1 VLGRTL
7 EKNMA
12 KQKHIIPVRPSD
24 KLELTVESQG
34 SSGDGIC
41 KHKGY
46 TLFVPGG
53 IPGDLVFAEVIKI
66 TPRFGVT
73 RIIEQRSPSPD
84 RIKAPCPV
92 FTQCGGCKLQDLKYD
107 KQMEFKVDVVKDAL
121 KHIGKIDPPSIASIP
136 AEKMYNYRNKGS
148 FSVQKQ
154 GGFLRMGFFK
164 QGSHDIIS
172 TESCGILHD
181 PINKAK
187 EFIRELLIK
196 HHVSIY
202 DERKHLGLF
211 RELVIRH
218 SSHSNQLLIGLVTT
232 PGDFPEEFLTDL
244 TAKATCNNLNICGV
258 VQNINSQKTNVI
270 LGKETRV
277 LWGQGELNEQLGNLK
292 FSLSLTSF
300 FQVHPEQTIRLFET
314 IEKWTKNTTGRILDA
329 FCGIGAISLWLGQS
343 GLRVVGIEEL
353 PQAVKDARASAKKNN
368 IDSCFF
374 IQGKVEEHIRKFKE
388 QDIETIILDPPRK
401 GCSEKVLQAVSEIKP
416 KKVIYVSCNPST
428 LARDLARLE
437 KYRIDDVVVIDLFP
451 QTQHVETAVLLTL
464 SNS

>member
-1 VLGRTL
+1 
-7 EKNMA
+7 
-12 KQKHIIPVRPSD
+12 
-24 KLELTVESQG
+24 
-34 SSGDGIC
+34 
-41 KHKGY
+41 
-46 TLFVPGG
+46 
-53 IPGDLVFAEVIKI
+53 
-66 TPRFGVT
+66 
-73 RIIEQRSPSPD
+73 
-84 RIKAPCPV
+84 
-92 FTQCGGCKLQDLKYD
+92 
-107 KQMEFKVDVVKDAL
+107 
-121 KHIGKIDPPSIASIP
+121 
-136 AEKMYNYRNKGS
+136 
-148 FSVQKQ
+148 
-154 GGFLRMGFFK
+154 
-164 QGSHDIIS
+164 
-172 TESCGILHD
+172 
-181 PINKAK
+181 
-187 EFIRELLIK
+187 
-196 HHVSIY
+196 
-202 DERKHLGLF
+202 
-211 RELVIRH
+211 
-218 SSHSNQLLIGLVTT
+218 VTT

-244 TAKATCNNLNICGV
+244 TAKATCNNLHICGV

-277 LWGQGELNEQLGNLK
+277 LWGQGELNEQLGKLK

-300 FQVHPEQTIRLFET
+300 FQVHSEQTIRLFET

-388 QDIETIILDPPRK
+388 QDIEAIILDPPRK
-401 GCSEKVLQAVSEIKP
+401 GCSEKVLHAVSDIKP

>member
-1 VLGRTL
+1 
-7 EKNMA
+7 MA
-12 KQKHIIPVRPSD
+12 KQKKIIPVRPSD
-24 KLELTVESQG
+24 KLELNVESQG

-84 RIKAPCPV
+84 RVKAPCPI
-92 FTQCGGCKLQDLKYD
+92 FIQCGGCKLQDLKYD
-107 KQMEFKVDVVKDAL
+107 KQMEFKIGVVKDAL
-121 KHIGKIDPPSIASIP
+121 KHIGKIETPSIRSIP
-136 AEKMYNYRNKGS
+136 AEKTYHYRNKGS
-148 FSVQKQ
+148 FAVQKQ

-164 QGSHDIIS
+164 QGSHDVVS
-172 TESCGILHD
+172 TERCEILHD
-181 PINKAK
+181 QINDAK

-196 HHVSIY
+196 HQVSIY
-202 DERKHLGLF
+202 NERKHLGLF

-218 SSHSNQLLIGLVTT
+218 SPQTNQLLVGLVTT
-232 PGDFPEEFLTDL
+232 TGDFSEEFLTDI
-244 TAKATCNNLNICGV
+244 TDKDSCNKLNICGI

-277 LWGQGELNEQLGNLK
+277 LWGRGKLDEKLGQLK
-292 FSLSLTSF
+292 FKLSLTSF
-300 FQVHPEQTIRLFET
+300 FQVHPEQTIRLFEA
-314 IEKWTKNTTGRILDA
+314 IEEWAKNTTGRILDA
-329 FCGIGAISLWLGQS
+329 FCGVGAISLWLGQS

-353 PQAVKDARASAKKNN
+353 PQAVEDARASAKENGIN
-368 IDSCFF
+368 SCSF
-374 IQGKVEEHIRKFKE
+374 IQGKVEEHIRKFKA
-388 QDIETIILDPPRK
+388 QDIEIIILDPPRK
-401 GCSEKVLQAVSEIKP
+401 GCSEKVLQAVSEITP

-428 LARDLARLE
+428 LARDLACLE
-437 KYRIDDVVVIDLFP
+437 KYRIDDVVVVDLFP

-464 SNS
+464 TDS